1 LILKK
6 IIKAR
11 EPKEL
16 TAYRSAVPKSDMEK
30 PNIYEDYS
38 DAGILRKQLLSEQ
51 GYLLLLYE

>member
-1 LILKK
+1 LKK